1 MNITTSF
8 AASTRPFPY
17 HVVPNFLGNDWVER
31 LLAYAIEHQSAFV
44 ASGLGYGAIA
54 RIDPCVRV
62 SSILR
67 DFGALRA
74 ELAPLFRAAMPQAV
88 SELRL
93 SPFEPAS
100 CEIELVAHGDGA
112 FFKRHIDT
120 ITQADDPDIKT
131 QRVLTGVYYFHS
143 MPKHFSGGQL
153 RMHALVPQEQGGSFI
168 DIEPER
174 DQLVLFPAWAPHEV
188 LPVSCPS
195 QAIEHARFAINCWYR
210 RLRP

>member
-1 MNITTSF
+1 MNVTTPF
-8 AASTRPFPY
+8 AASIRPFPY
-17 HVVPNFLGNDWVER
+17 RIVPNFLGNDWVER
-31 LLAYAIEHQSAFV
+31 LLAYAIAHQSAFV
-44 ASGLGYGAIA
+44 ASGVGYGTIA
-54 RIDPCVRV
+54 RIDPNIRV
-62 SSILR
+62 SCKLK
-67 DFGALRA
+67 DFGALRTDL
-74 ELAPLFRAAMPQAV
+74 EPLFRAAMPQAV

-131 QRVLTGVYYFHS
+131 QRVLTGVYYFHV
-143 MPKHFSGGQL
+143 MQKRFSGGQL
-153 RMHALVPQEQGGSFI
+153 RMHALTPQEQGGSFI
-168 DIEPER
+168 DIEPEC
-174 DQLVLFPAWAPHEV
+174 DQLVLFPSWAPHEV

-195 QAIEHARFAINCWYR
+195 QAFEHARFAINCWYR

>member
-31 LLAYAIEHQSAFV
+31 LLAYAVEHQSSFV
-44 ASGLGYGAIA
+44 ASGLGYRANA
-54 RIDPCVRV
+54 RLDPSVRI
-62 SSILR
+62 SSTLR
-67 DFGALRA
+67 NFGALRA
-74 ELAPLFRAAMPQAV
+74 ELESLFRAAMPQAV

-93 SPFEPAS
+93 SPFELS
-100 CEIELVAHGDGA
+100 TCEIELVAHGDGA

-120 ITQADDPDIKT
+120 ITQADDPDIKNH
-131 QRVLTGVYYFHS
+131 RVLTGVYYFHS
-143 MPKHFSGGQL
+143 VPKCFSGGQL
-153 RMHALVPQEQGGSFI
+153 RMHALVPQEQGGGFI

-195 QAIEHARFAINCWYR
+195 QAFEHARFAINCWYR
-210 RLRP
+210 RPRP

>member
-1 MNITTSF
+1 MNVATPFS
-8 AASTRPFPY
+8 ASTRPFPY

-31 LLAYAIEHQSAFV
+31 LLAHAIAHQSSFV
-44 ASGLGYGAIA
+44 GSGVGYRANS
-54 RIDPCVRV
+54 RVDPSVRV
-62 SSILR
+62 SYKLK
-67 DFGALRA
+67 DLGALRT
-74 ELAPLFRAAMPQAV
+74 ELEAHFRAAMPQAV

-93 SPFEPAS
+93 SPFELAT

-120 ITQADDPDIKT
+120 ITQTDDPDIKT

-143 MPKHFSGGQL
+143 LQKRFSGGQL
-153 RMHALVPQEQGGSFI
+153 RMHALVPQEQDGSFI

-195 QAIEHARFAINCWYR
+195 QAFEHARFAINCWYR